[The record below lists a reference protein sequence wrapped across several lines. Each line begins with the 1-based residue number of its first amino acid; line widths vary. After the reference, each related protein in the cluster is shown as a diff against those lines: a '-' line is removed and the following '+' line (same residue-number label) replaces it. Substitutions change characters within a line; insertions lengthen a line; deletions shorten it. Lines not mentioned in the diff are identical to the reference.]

1 MLGMRESLVSAA
13 RKIRDRFQKQK
24 PFNQLPAVNASKHIE
39 GFTFFDYI
47 EPYTIGIIFTIC
59 GILGIHLTGDNYMRS
74 MTTGGEAFP
83 FTFQG
88 LMWLVMGIGVGTL
101 CFKYARIKE
110 KKDSFLID
118 CFPSDPHLILD
129 SKEIAKI
136 LLKLKVYDREQSAIF
151 PRVTTKVLTK
161 YQTNK
166 SVEEAQSM
174 LSSQV
179 EIMTQRSDTE
189 YNSLRY
195 YSWLLPSLGFMG
207 TVYGISEAV
216 AVVGQSTPDD
226 PDLLK
231 NVAVSL
237 AVAFD
242 TTLLALIQSSLL
254 LFFMNKLESREEKLN
269 VAIEERVVDEV
280 LSRLK

>member
-1 MLGMRESLVSAA
+1 MSAA
-13 RKIRDRFQKQK
+13 KKIIDKFRPKK
-24 PFNQLPAVNASKHIE
+24 KSYNLPRMEVNNHIE
-39 GFTFFDYI
+39 GYSFFDYV
-47 EPYTIGIIFTIC
+47 EPYTLGIIFTLC
-59 GILGIHLTGDNYMRS
+59 AVLAIHLTGESYIKS
-74 MTTGGEAFP
+74 MATGGKSFP

-88 LMWLVMGIGVGTL
+88 LMWLVMGIGIGTL

-110 KKDSFLID
+110 KRESFQID
-118 CFPSDPHLILD
+118 CFPRDPHLILD

-136 LLKLKVYDREQSAIF
+136 RLKLKIYDRDHSAVF

-174 LSSQV
+174 LASQV
-179 EIMTQRSDTE
+179 DIMSQRSDTE

-242 TTLLALIQSSLL
+242 TTLLSLIQSSVI

-269 VAIEERVVDEV
+269 VAIEERIVDEV
-280 LSRLK
+280 ISRLK